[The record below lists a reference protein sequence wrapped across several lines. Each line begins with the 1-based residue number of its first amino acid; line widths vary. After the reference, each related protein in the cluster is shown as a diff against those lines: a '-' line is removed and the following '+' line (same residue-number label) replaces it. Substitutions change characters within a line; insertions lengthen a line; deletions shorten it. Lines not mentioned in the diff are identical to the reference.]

1 MILLI
6 YLVLLIFLVY
16 LYLKNSKEKFEIS
29 SRLHNF
35 LKLDYEDK
43 NGKNYFTAKQRNIN
57 ITNTLINSA

>member
-29 SRLHNF
+29 SRLHNL

-57 ITNTLINSA
+57 ITMKVNTI

>member
-29 SRLHNF
+29 SRLHNL